1 MVTEFLFQIFISK
14 MTWADARLELLQPR
28 GRDGLQKPTTDRER
42 EREREEREKLGTKVR
57 PTDTRL
63 PPVTNKMLLG
73 SFGLFLLSLK
83 YVSKIFYT
91 FIQIP
96 LSEISLLNN
105 PKPFAL
111 P

>member
-1 MVTEFLFQIFISK
+1 MRGSSCCSREVETGSK
-14 MTWADARLELLQPR
+14 NQLQ
-28 GRDGLQKPTTDRER
+28 TER

-105 PKPFAL
+105 LKPFAL

>member
-14 MTWADARLELLQPR
+14 MTWADARLELLQQSR
-28 GRDGLQKPTTDRER
+28 GRDGLQKPTTD
-42 EREREEREKLGTKVR
+42 REREEREKLGTKVR